1 MLNLKKIAV
10 TGSLS
15 CGKSLVC
22 KFLGEFG
29 AYVVDADHIVHQLLT
44 PNTEVG
50 DKVVDLLGSDIFFNG
65 QIDRSRVAAKVFH
78 HPTLLRKLE
87 SLLHPRV
94 YVEIQQQYEEIKRR
108 DKGASLF
115 VAEIPL
121 LFETEGEKYFD
132 STIAVVADPEI
143 CWLRYRKSTG
153 YEKEEFNRRM
163 ARQLKP
169 EEKAKRANYIIR
181 NNGTETEL
189 KIQVQALY
197 DELMPK

>member
-1 MLNLKKIAV
+1 MLTLKKVAV
-10 TGSLS
+10 TGGLS

-44 PNTEVG
+44 PNTEIG
-50 DKVVDLLGSDIFFNG
+50 DKVVDLLGSDIVVGG

-87 SLLHPRV
+87 SLLHPQV
-94 YVEIQQQYEEIKRR
+94 YNEIQRRYEEIRKRN
-108 DKGASLF
+108 KETSLF

-121 LFETEGEKYFD
+121 LFETEGERFFD
-132 STIAVVADPEI
+132 ATVAVVADSEI
-143 CWLRYRKSTG
+143 CWIRYRKSTG

-163 ARQLKP
+163 DRQFKQ
-169 EEKAKRANYIIR
+169 EEKAKRANYIII

-189 KIQVQALY
+189 KSQVKKLY
-197 DELMPK
+197 DQLMSK